1 MIIPNGT
8 IQVKRKTAGGIDPA
22 TGYPVAP
29 TAEWG
34 EPVPCQ
40 WAANKF
46 DRLGRVRGEHF
57 TVASFSVL
65 IEWRPLGGVEQVR
78 LRDLSGRELGEFSIM
93 SVEPWEAVGELRI
106 MV

>member
-93 SVEPWEAVGELRI
+93 SVEPLEAVGQLRI